1 MRGFAR
7 PEILFEIDMS
17 VSLAKATPHK
27 RLYKFDTDNE
37 YRNGQKLGSRFCK
50 TVIAGDRIYL
60 WGQTGTPLNGGDFAH
75 GDAGAQADQAMR
87 NIKALLEEAGSG
99 LNDAC
104 KITIYIADR
113 AYRDAVYQAVGPYL
127 KDVHPVG
134 TGLIV
139 DGFASPEILVEIDVD
154 AVIQN

>member
-1 MRGFAR
+1 MSHQRIWTANTRGGFLT
-7 PEILFEIDMS
+7 PDLDFES
-17 VSLAKATPHK
+17 SQAV
-27 RLYKFDTDNE
+27 
-37 YRNGQKLGSRFCK
+37 
-50 TVIAGDRIYL
+50 VAGDQVFL
-60 WGQTGTPLNGGDFAH
+60 VGCTGLTLDGKGFVGEGDPA
-75 GDAGAQADQAMR
+75 AQADQAMR